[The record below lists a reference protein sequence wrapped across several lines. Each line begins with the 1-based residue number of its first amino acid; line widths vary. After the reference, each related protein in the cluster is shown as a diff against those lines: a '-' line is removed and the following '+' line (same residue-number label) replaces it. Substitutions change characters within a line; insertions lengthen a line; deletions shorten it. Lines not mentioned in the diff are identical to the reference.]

1 MYLQANIS
9 HNRSRQ
15 IYKSV
20 LASEM
25 FLVISILKKA
35 MRFRPIST
43 DSLQSLACTGCYLFS
58 TEVQLV
64 SKWICGFFSI
74 FFILAGMSKK
84 AKNQVLTTHS
94 ECNNFVC
101 VINQTFCLLLF
112 FFANGII
119 FRNRTKKS
127 DFFF

>member
-1 MYLQANIS
+1 
-9 HNRSRQ
+9 
-15 IYKSV
+15 
-20 LASEM
+20 
-25 FLVISILKKA
+25 

-64 SKWICGFFSI
+64 SKWICGFFSSF

-94 ECNNFVC
+94 ECNNF
-101 VINQTFCLLLF
+101 CLCYKPNLLF
-112 FFANGII
+112 AGWVFFLSKTALFLETEQKYFI
-119 FRNRTKKS
+119 FLYTLPHTIS
-127 DFFF
+127 LFIFQDP